1 MVNNM
6 RLSKKFVSDYI
17 DIHDIDMKEL
27 AEKMVFAGN
36 EYEEMRPFCEATGL
50 VIGEVKECV
59 NHPNSNHLHICQV
72 NLGNETVQIVCGAPN
87 VRAGLK
93 VIVSKVGATL
103 PGGIVIKKATL
114 AGTESNGMICSLA
127 ELGLESKYLKEE
139 DKAGI
144 HELPQDAPVG
154 ADALAYLDFDDTII
168 DFELTADRAD
178 LLNMIGLAYEIGA
191 IYDRIVTLPEIKVQ
205 EQGKSI
211 ETYHTL
217 DVQTENCSIYLGK
230 RVENVEIHESP
241 QWMKERLMACGIR
254 PINNVVDISNYVM
267 LEYGQPLHF
276 FDADRLG
283 ENIIV
288 RMANEKEM
296 LTTLDGQN
304 RELKSSDIVIANEKE
319 PVALAGVMGG
329 LSTEVEQDTKNIF
342 IEAAIFDPVHIRYTS
357 KSILRSEASSRYEK
371 GIDPNRTKL
380 AILRACELLEKYA
393 SGNTCPG
400 MLVHDQAQKE
410 DKTIEITLDKI
421 NQVLG
426 MTLTESVV
434 EDILRRLNF
443 TYTKDNQYHV
453 VVPTRRLDV
462 NIKEDLIEEI
472 GRIYGYDHVV
482 GTLPV
487 VPMKRGRYSKKE
499 MMQKEIRRRLEG
511 LGLYQVITYSLVSE
525 QECNLFVNDN
535 RERVQVLAPLS
546 EDKKI
551 MRQTLIPSLLT
562 VLDYNLSHNNKDIQI
577 FEIGSIYYKEDD
589 YKEENMVSG
598 LLFGNYMGNTWQNNV
613 LKIDFYVVKGIIENL
628 LQYLGLTGRYHIVAD
643 ETKKD
648 MHPKMTASILVDNE
662 EVGYF
667 GKVHPKVSKKDI
679 YVFEISL
686 DRLLEKKVRTIK
698 YKEISK
704 YPSVHKDLAFI
715 MPKSM
720 ESEQVMSI
728 LRKVGGRLLT
738 DIDVFDV
745 YEGEN
750 VKEDEKSI
758 AYSLTFQNP
767 TKTLNDEE
775 VTEIFNQMIH
785 EVESKLHIELRS
797 K

>member
-1 MVNNM
+1 M

-103 PGGIVIKKATL
+103 PGGIVIKKAML

-443 TYTKDNQYHV
+443 TYTKDDQQYHV

-589 YKEENMVSG
+589 YKEENMASG

-667 GKVHPKVSKKDI
+667 GKVHPKVNKKDI